1 MGDDATPSNPAVPLE
16 STHLRTAWHP
26 LLVLLLEHLL
36 PPELWRVEAEYPLTR
51 EPRRIDAVIVRRVAD
66 ARGWR
71 PEYLHS
77 VLDELREHN
86 IVHFKGATDE
96 LERVDA
102 LQLLSYAYQYMALA
116 GVEAPAALSLR
127 VVAPTLTQRFATQLD
142 ALGGALTE
150 TSMRGVHAGALDGFT
165 LRVVETSVAWP
176 HPHEHLL
183 YAVSPACVE
192 RPGRVGGFDD
202 REKELYYRLMQGIAK
217 LANDPKWKAIMK
229 DAALVSSTT
238 RQALLDLLTSLPR
251 DFFAELPLDLRLAG
265 LKPEERLAGLKPEE
279 RLVGLKPEERLVG
292 LKPEERLVGLK
303 PEERLVG
310 MSVED
315 RLLSLPDDALRA
327 LPAEYLATLPLDAQ
341 EKIRARL
348 VR

>member
-1 MGDDATPSNPAVPLE
+1 MNDAPPPTLVAAPLE

-26 LLVLLLEHLL
+26 LLILLLEHLL

-66 ARGWR
+66 TRGWH

-116 GVEAPAALSLR
+116 GVEVPAALSLR
-127 VVAPTLTQRFATQLD
+127 VVAPTLTQRFATQLT
-142 ALGGALTE
+142 ALGGTLAE
-150 TSMRGVHAGALDGFT
+150 TSLRGVHAGALGGFA
-165 LRVVETSVAWP
+165 LRVIETSVAWP

-183 YAVSPACVE
+183 YAVSPACVA
-192 RPGRVGGFDD
+192 RPGLVGTFDD
-202 REKELYYRLMQGIAK
+202 REMELYYRLMQGIAK
-217 LANDPKWKAIMK
+217 LASDPKWKAIMK

-238 RQALLDLLTSLPR
+238 RQALLDLLTTLPR
-251 DFFAELPLDLRLAG
+251 DFFAELPLELRLAG

-292 LKPEERLVGLK
+292 LMPAQTVLALPDDVLRGL
-303 PEERLVG
+303 
-310 MSVED
+310 SD
-315 RLLSLPDDALRA
+315 AFLSTLPDDAQA
-327 LPAEYLATLPLDAQ
+327 A
-341 EKIRARL
+341 IRARL
-348 VR
+348 TR